1 MLPGHFWICKFL
13 LPVHVHVQYK
23 YILKVSHMI
32 DKSKLIRGS
41 VAHGLRLGAPWKVS
55 HHNNIIIVMETFL
68 APVSAT
74 SGAHGAALKKRKKKT
89 H

>member
-1 MLPGHFWICKFL
+1 
-13 LPVHVHVQYK
+13 
-23 YILKVSHMI
+23 MI

-41 VAHGLRLGAPWKVS
+41 VAHGLRLGAP
-55 HHNNIIIVMETFL
+55 HNNIIIVMETFL